1 MCSTT
6 GSFNYEIESNN
17 INYTIP
23 DKINIFVNESSKTAD
38 LSVEVNFT
46 QSEPKVES
54 IELVF
59 SMKFTEDYEDQS
71 KMFVLGQTGKVAVLV
86 RLNFC

>member
-23 DKINIFVNESSKTAD
+23 DKINIFVNESSKTTD
-38 LSVEVNFT
+38 LSVEVNFIE
-46 QSEPKVES
+46 SEPKVES

-59 SMKFTEDYEDQS
+59 SMKFTEDYDDES
-71 KMFVLGQTGKVAVLV
+71 
-86 RLNFC
+86 

>member
-23 DKINIFVNESSKTAD
+23 DKINIFVNESSKTTD
-38 LSVEVNFT
+38 LSVEVNLLKAN
-46 QSEPKVES
+46 QK
-54 IELVF
+54 
-59 SMKFTEDYEDQS
+59 
-71 KMFVLGQTGKVAVLV
+71 
-86 RLNFC
+86 